1 MIAQAEGAYL
11 GSFVFRLFSLSHPA
25 PQSTCL
31 LRRPKALG
39 RGEVSIKSKH
49 QNLERHYHVTIE

>member
-11 GSFVFRLFSLSHPA
+11 GSLVIRLFSLSHAA

-31 LRRPKALG
+31 LRRPKAPGLV
-39 RGEVSIKSKH
+39 EVSIKS
-49 QNLERHYHVTIE
+49 